1 MGRFGRGKRGR
12 IRAVFYQ
19 AGPDV
24 IYLLTAYA
32 KADREDLSWRLM
44 RTAPVG
50 RTVRHARCGTLPAWL
65 AERPAPGALHTAHK
79 GASLFEELPAGSP
92 VRNEQSS
99 LPVSGQGVLSSLVTQ
114 MPQYAADI
122 SESLPLRALIL
133 DFDGLIVDT
142 ESSSFE
148 LAHEVYSRHGVELTA
163 ELWRRC
169 VGTHLDPY
177 VHLQQV
183 VGPGVDITAERD
195 EQYVRHRRTTAMLD
209 ARAGVAELVAEA
221 GAVGIRLGVASS
233 SSHQWVD
240 GHLERIGMLEAFA
253 TVRCRD
259 DVQHTKP
266 APDVY
271 LAVLDDLAASAGKP

>member
-1 MGRFGRGKRGR
+1 
-12 IRAVFYQ
+12 
-19 AGPDV
+19 
-24 IYLLTAYA
+24 
-32 KADREDLSWRLM
+32 
-44 RTAPVG
+44 
-50 RTVRHARCGTLPAWL
+50 
-65 AERPAPGALHTAHK
+65 
-79 GASLFEELPAGSP
+79 
-92 VRNEQSS
+92 
-99 LPVSGQGVLSSLVTQ
+99 

-271 LAVLDDLAASAGKP
+271 LAVLDDLAASAGEAVAFEDSPNGAQAAKGAGIYTVAVPNDVTRGWPFDHADRIIDTLSGVTVQRAARWLAEARLR